1 VPSTA
6 AEGASV
12 AGAVGAG
19 GAGVGDTAGVVVS
32 GAAVVGVGAAV
43 VVEVVDGVGTLSPT
57 NFTSAHAENTS
68 LQHCR
73 FPIVASQLS
82 AELLLELQV
91 APRILRPHDMMVVVA
106 IRGRMRVATVC
117 RLPGELNGAPP
128 TGAIHIRR
136 NVKPH

>member
-1 VPSTA
+1 MLQSGFCTQVPSTTA
-6 AEGASV
+6 GGAGV
-12 AGAVGAG
+12 AGGVGAG

-32 GAAVVGVGAAV
+32 GAAVVGVGASV

-82 AELLLELQV
+82 AELLLELQK
-91 APRILRPHDMMVVVA
+91 
-106 IRGRMRVATVC
+106 
-117 RLPGELNGAPP
+117 PP
-128 TGAIHIRR
+128 QYQLLHHL
-136 NVKPH
+136 KLQHL